1 MTKIPPAVIILGNN
15 SIPVAKKIISV
26 LPGAQLYGL
35 AGRTDDVDV
44 SFTEFGTTL
53 RELFAHGTPII
64 GICAT
69 GILIRTLAP
78 LLANKREEPPVLAV
92 AEDGSAVVP
101 LLGGLNGVNSLARQI
116 GEVLSVKP
124 AITATGDIRFGIA
137 LEDPPTGYRL
147 ANPDDAKSF
156 MSDLLA
162 GNSVRLEGSA
172 PWLKNSALPI
182 AEDAT
187 RVIQI
192 TEKQVVSTS
201 SRLVYHPATVA
212 IGITFLNPC
221 LPKTERG
228 SSEEIALVQQMLADA
243 ELASAS
249 VAGIFASTLDA
260 ANPALQ
266 EIADALNV
274 PIRFFTPDEIAGVMS
289 QGKTVDVAAAAAL
302 TASSG
307 QLVMQRQ
314 TSDFSCAIAK
324 RCCFQQI
331 ALSPSP
337 ININTTGKPRGR
349 LVVIG
354 TGPGGSD
361 WMSPEV
367 KEVLRNATDLVG
379 YSTYLELVGSLSKG
393 KRWHESDNREEIA
406 RARVALDLATEGRFV
421 AVVSSGD
428 PGIYA
433 MAAAVFEVLEKEAKP
448 EWQGIEIQVAPGIS
462 AMQAAAAKIGAPL
475 GHDFCA
481 ISLSDILKPWSII
494 EQRITAAA
502 QADFV
507 IAFYNPVSKQR
518 TWQLAQA
525 KNILLRYR
533 YPETP
538 VVLARN
544 LGRDGES
551 VQVCTLE
558 NLAPELAD
566 MRTVILVGSSKTR
579 TIQRCDGSVWVY
591 TPRRYD
597 EDKTL

>member
-1 MTKIPPAVIILGNN
+1 MTPAVIVLLGAN

-35 AGRTDDVDV
+35 AGRTSDVDV

-53 RELFAHGTPII
+53 RELFANGTPII

-78 LLANKREEPPVLAV
+78 LLANKRQEPPVIAV

-101 LLGGLNGVNSLARQI
+101 LLGGLNGVNNLARQI
-116 GEVLSVKP
+116 ASVLDVKP
-124 AITATGDIRFGIA
+124 AITTTGDIRFGIA
-137 LEDPPTGYRL
+137 LEDPPAGYRL
-147 ANPDDAKSF
+147 ANPEYAKSF

-162 GNSVRLEGSA
+162 GHSVRLEGNA
-172 PWLKNSALPI
+172 PWLRNSSLPI
-182 AEDAT
+182 DQNAE

-201 SRLVYHPATVA
+201 ARLVYHPATVA
-212 IGITFLNPC
+212 IGVSCTPPPPASRLW
-221 LPKTERG
+221 RG
-228 SSEEIALVQQMLADA
+228 GVAKPGWGSEEIALVEQMLADA
-243 ELASAS
+243 ELAPVS
-249 VAGIFASTLDA
+249 VAGVFASTLDA

-266 EIADALNV
+266 AIADALNV
-274 PIRFFTPDEIAGVMS
+274 PIRFFTTDEIAAVMS
-289 QGKTVDVAAAAAL
+289 QNNTADVAMAAAL
-302 TASSG
+302 AASSG
-307 QLVMQRQ
+307 RLVMQRQ
-314 TSDFSCAIAK
+314 LSGFNCAMAIAP
-324 RCCFQQI
+324 
-331 ALSPSP
+331 LP
-337 ININTTGKPRGR
+337 IDINTTGKPRGR
-349 LVVIG
+349 LAIIG

-361 WMSPEV
+361 WMSPQV
-367 KEVLRNATDLVG
+367 KEILRNATDLVG
-379 YSTYLELVGSLSKG
+379 YSTYLGLVGSLGNG
-393 KRWHESDNREEIA
+393 KRWHESDNREELA
-406 RARVALDLATEGRFV
+406 RGQMALDLAAEGRFV

-433 MAAAVFEVLEKEAKP
+433 MAAAVFEVLEREAKP

-518 TWQLAQA
+518 IWQLAETR
-525 KNILLRYR
+525 NILLRYR
-533 YPETP
+533 HPDTT

-551 VQVCTLE
+551 VEVYTLE
-558 NLAPELAD
+558 DLAPELAD

-579 TIQRCDGSVWVY
+579 MIQRCDGSVWVY

-597 EDKTL
+597 ERKTP